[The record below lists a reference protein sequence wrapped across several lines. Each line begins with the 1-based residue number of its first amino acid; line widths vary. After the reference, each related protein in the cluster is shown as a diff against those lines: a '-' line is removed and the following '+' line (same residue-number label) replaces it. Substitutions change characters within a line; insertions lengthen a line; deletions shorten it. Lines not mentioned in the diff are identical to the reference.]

1 MSKSKKRADAFV
13 KQMRSSALYMN
24 PPARDRVR
32 SGKIE
37 RAGIALSF

>member
-24 PPARDRVR
+24 PP
-32 SGKIE
+32 
-37 RAGIALSF
+37 RAGQGAIGED